1 MVLRSSQV
9 AKVNSQVKLL
19 RVNVARSKH
28 VAVKNSCREAVE
40 VYLLDMLNLR
50 SFRCTI
56 TDLSLRRD
64 DG

>member
-1 MVLRSSQV
+1 MVLRSFQV

-40 VYLLDMLNLR
+40 VYLLDAEFEKFQMYNNR
-50 SFRCTI
+50 SLLASR
-56 TDLSLRRD
+56 
-64 DG
+64 